1 MKNLFLK
8 IMVVAS
14 FLSFIGCKSSSYS
27 EKWSNAK
34 IDKWFEKG
42 EWLNGWKVL
51 PDKSINRKEFAAAYF
66 KNKERWDKAFTF
78 LKNNDLSKLPVRRNE
93 IDGDNVYA
101 LVQDYLS
108 KNEEAANFEAH
119 RKYVDIQY
127 VINGVEMMEITPL
140 TMKKAEVT
148 PFNVASD
155 IEYMTV
161 TQKTSI
167 KATPE
172 RFFMFFPSDAHR
184 PGMKAGEN
192 SRVRKIVI
200 KVKLD

>member
-8 IMVVAS
+8 VMILTS
-14 FLSFIGCKSSSYS
+14 ILGFIGCKSSSYS
-27 EKWSNAK
+27 EKWSSSK

-42 EWLNGWKVL
+42 EWLNGWNIL
-51 PDKSINRKEFAAAYF
+51 PDKSINRKEFAASYF
-66 KNKERWDKAFTF
+66 KNKDRWDKAFSF
-78 LKNNDLSKLPVRRNE
+78 LKSTDLSKLPVKRAE

-108 KNEEAANFEAH
+108 KNDEAANFEAH
-119 RKYVDIQY
+119 RKYADIQY
-127 VINGVEMMEITPL
+127 VINGAEIMEITPL

-148 PFNVASD
+148 AYNASSD

-172 RFFMFFPSDAHR
+172 RFFMFFPSDSHR
-184 PGMKAGEN
+184 PGMKDGEN
-192 SRVRKIVI
+192 SRIRKVVV
-200 KVKLD
+200 KVKLE

>member
-1 MKNLFLK
+1 MKN
-8 IMVVAS
+8 
-14 FLSFIGCKSSSYS
+14 
-27 EKWSNAK
+27 
-34 IDKWFEKG
+34 
-42 EWLNGWKVL
+42 
-51 PDKSINRKEFAAAYF
+51 
-66 KNKERWDKAFTF
+66 T
-78 LKNNDLSKLPVRRNE
+78 DLSKLPVKRAE

-119 RKYVDIQY
+119 RKYADIQY
-127 VINGVEMMEITPL
+127 VINGVEMMETTPL
-140 TMKKAEVT
+140 SMKKAEVT
-148 PFNVASD
+148 PYNAASD

-167 KATPE
+167 KATSE
-172 RFFMFFPSDAHR
+172 RFFMFFPSDSHR

-192 SRVRKIVI
+192 TRIRKVVI